1 MDDTFKE
8 VFKLTKL
15 LVVIPMT
22 SSEAERN
29 FSALKKI
36 KTCLRKT
43 MCEER
48 LNALNKLSIE
58 SCLINEDNSF
68 NQKVID
74 EFVKIKER
82 RMDFV
87 FKVDV

>member
-1 MDDTFKE
+1 MEDTFKE
-8 VFKLTKL
+8 DFKLLKL
-15 LVVIPMT
+15 LVVIPLT
-22 SSEAERN
+22 SSEAERS
-29 FSALKKI
+29 FSTLKRI
-36 KTCLRKT
+36 KTCLRST

-48 LNALNKLSIE
+48 LNALTMLSTE

-82 RMDFV
+82 RMNFV
-87 FKVDV
+87 YKVDV